1 MITKYNSLLKKVILI
16 FLFAAFIA
24 TITGNAAASL
34 SADQTQSCQ
43 LSVTRYGVIYN
54 LDQTQIAVVE
64 NGVLK
69 QYQLSDIKIIYD
81 DNGKVKKVTVKLCEV
96 QKVKSSSTSES
107 VNVIESRD
115 YQNANIVT
123 TKDSANVNLNQMQL
137 ALEDSNGVIKQKQ
150 VAVIKVKFTKHG
162 VKVVIKMR
170 QIQKIR

>member
-1 MITKYNSLLKKVILI
+1 
-16 FLFAAFIA
+16 
-24 TITGNAAASL
+24 
-34 SADQTQSCQ
+34 
-43 LSVTRYGVIYN
+43 
-54 LDQTQIAVVE
+54 
-64 NGVLK
+64 
-69 QYQLSDIKIIYD
+69 
-81 DNGKVKKVTVKLCEV
+81 VKLCEV

-115 YQNANIVT
+115 YQNANVVT